1 MYKEN
6 EILNWDWR
14 QFFHAVDE
22 APVLLLQEALS
33 KALNLNFSLHIFI
46 LFLKEG
52 PSKIVKLQTPQNL
65 DLPPG
70 WDHEFLIEDSF
81 SSFRSGDQTKNQRPT
96 EYG

>member
-33 KALNLNFSLHIFI
+33 KALNLNFSLHIFV
-46 LFLKEG
+46 LFLKKG
-52 PSKIVKLQTPQNL
+52 PSK
-65 DLPPG
+65 
-70 WDHEFLIEDSF
+70 
-81 SSFRSGDQTKNQRPT
+81 
-96 EYG
+96 